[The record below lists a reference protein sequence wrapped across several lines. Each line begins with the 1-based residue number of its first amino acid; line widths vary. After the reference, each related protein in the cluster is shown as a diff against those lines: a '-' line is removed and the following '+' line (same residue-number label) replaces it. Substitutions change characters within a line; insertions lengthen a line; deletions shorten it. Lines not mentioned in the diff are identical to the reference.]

1 LTGIQYAIQE
11 GLGVTVLAKGT
22 VPESLKVIAPSQRFP
37 ELGTVGIS
45 LINVRNNSKNKA
57 INLLSEFLRT
67 SLT

>member
-1 LTGIQYAIQE
+1 
-11 GLGVTVLAKGT
+11 LGVTVLAKST
-22 VPESLKVIAPSQRFP
+22 VPENLKIIAPSQRFP

-57 INLLSEFLRT
+57 INLLSESLRT

>member
-1 LTGIQYAIQE
+1 
-11 GLGVTVLAKGT
+11 VLAKGT
-22 VPESLKVIAPSQRFP
+22 VPENLKVIAPSQRFP